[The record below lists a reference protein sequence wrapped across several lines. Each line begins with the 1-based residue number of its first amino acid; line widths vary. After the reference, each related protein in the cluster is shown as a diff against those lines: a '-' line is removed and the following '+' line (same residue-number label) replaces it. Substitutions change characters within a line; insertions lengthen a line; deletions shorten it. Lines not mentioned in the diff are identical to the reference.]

1 MDRGLKLWPEAT
13 VWSKK
18 KYILNMHLSTLQD
31 GLELCGLLLLLFWRH
46 PFTAED
52 LLVQVM

>member
-1 MDRGLKLWPEAT
+1 MQ
-13 VWSKK
+13 
-18 KYILNMHLSTLQD
+18 LSTLQD